1 MAWTDDR
8 VEILK
13 KLWAEGLSASQIA
26 RELGDVTRNAVIG
39 KVHRLGLAGRASP
52 TKPKS
57 RLRHREH
64 IDYGE
69 SSYHGSSRSIINDY
83 VKPLVMPEPAV
94 TSDGEP
100 INILSLNEKVCKWP
114 IGEPGDDDFRFC
126 GNRKENGSPY
136 CAEHTRVAYQPLEK
150 KKKKNKLL
158 NKRMP
163 ASKINNC

>member
-1 MAWTDDR
+1 
-8 VEILK
+8 
-13 KLWAEGLSASQIA
+13 
-26 RELGDVTRNAVIG
+26 
-39 KVHRLGLAGRASP
+39 
-52 TKPKS
+52 
-57 RLRHREH
+57 
-64 IDYGE
+64 
-69 SSYHGSSRSIINDY
+69 
-83 VKPLVMPEPAV
+83 MPEPAV

-126 GNRKENGSPY
+126 GNRKENSSPY

-163 ASKINNC
+163 ASKINNF

>member
-1 MAWTDDR
+1 MLISIPPAFR
-8 VEILK
+8 LARAISSSMVLQ
-13 KLWAEGLSASQIA
+13 AENPAIFGW
-26 RELGDVTRNAVIG
+26 
-39 KVHRLGLAGRASP
+39 ASP
-52 TKPKS
+52 
-57 RLRHREH
+57 
-64 IDYGE
+64 
-69 SSYHGSSRSIINDY
+69 GSN
-83 VKPLVMPEPAV
+83 VTAV

-163 ASKINNC
+163 ASKINNF